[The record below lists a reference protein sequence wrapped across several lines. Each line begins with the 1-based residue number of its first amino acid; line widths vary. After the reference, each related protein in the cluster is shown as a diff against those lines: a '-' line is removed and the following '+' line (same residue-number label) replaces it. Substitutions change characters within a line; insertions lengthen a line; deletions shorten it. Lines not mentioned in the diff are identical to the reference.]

1 MSGSTVLLLHI
12 WHLFT
17 YPCSVWSMHVSWCMC
32 GSERQLSGPVLIPSC
47 DSRVP
52 TKAVSIGSECP
63 YSLSHPSQHPFTPHP
78 APTSLFCLLRQ
89 GHSTKCWLF
98 LWSLPPERSYLGV
111 RHHTWPL
118 PVLYT
123 CCTQTMSKL

>member
-63 YSLSHPSQHPFTPHP
+63 YSLSHPSQHPFTPPPRPNEFVLFVETGSLYEVLAVPLVSASRTLILRCASPHL
-78 APTSLFCLLRQ
+78 APPCALYLL
-89 GHSTKCWLF
+89 HSDNF
-98 LWSLPPERSYLGV
+98 
-111 RHHTWPL
+111 
-118 PVLYT
+118 
-123 CCTQTMSKL
+123 